1 MIPISPLQLK
11 RHAFANISLRA
22 NRKGSAQA
30 KATLDPTAQCVPD
43 PKNANCWHLA
53 LTIKIGSA
61 SPEKPFIYEGEI
73 QVVGEVVIH
82 DSFPAEK
89 REQIVRVN
97 GIGLLYSA
105 AREMVLNLS
114 ARSMHGA
121 VNLPVLN
128 FVEFFANSD
137 QDAQKAGKE
146 KPEIQS
152 KSKTLKR

>member
-11 RHAFANISLRA
+11 RHAFTNISLRA
-22 NRKGSAQA
+22 NSTGSAQA
-30 KATLDPTAQCVPD
+30 KATLDPAAQCVPD
-43 PKNANCWHLA
+43 PKIPNCWQLA
-53 LTIKIGSA
+53 LTIKFGSA
-61 SPEKPFIYEGEI
+61 SLEKPFIYEGEI
-73 QVVGEVVIH
+73 QIVGEVVIL

-105 AREMVLNLS
+105 TREMMLNLS
-114 ARSMHGA
+114 ARSVNGP

-146 KPEIQS
+146 KPE
-152 KSKTLKR
+152 KSTTPG